1 MEAEVGTPIEYNP
14 DEFTN
19 KEMDDQKD
27 QERKI
32 MNSIIFHPRNT
43 IVNHT
48 HNNPFPKK
56 IYFPNL
62 DKTAYVIIFVSF
74 ILGFFHG

>member
-27 QERKI
+27 QE
-32 MNSIIFHPRNT
+32 PE
-43 IVNHT
+43 
-48 HNNPFPKK
+48 NNEQY
-56 IYFPNL
+56 YFPPPQHYYEPHPQQPL
-62 DKTAYVIIFVSF
+62 PKEE
-74 ILGFFHG
+74 